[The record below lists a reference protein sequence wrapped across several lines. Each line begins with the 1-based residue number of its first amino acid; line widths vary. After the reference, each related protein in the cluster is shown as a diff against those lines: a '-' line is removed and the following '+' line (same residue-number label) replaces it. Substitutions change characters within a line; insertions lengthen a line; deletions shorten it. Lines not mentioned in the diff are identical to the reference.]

1 MLLNIFSF
9 IFVLGILIFIHEL
22 GHFLVAK
29 RVGIRVDQF
38 SLGFPPHIF
47 KKNWGGTE
55 YCIGVIPLG
64 GYVKMAG
71 EQPGDSTTGSPDE
84 FASKIIGQRAAVI
97 FAGPFMNY
105 VLAIVLLIAIA
116 WLAGRPVT
124 DQNRVLVGE
133 VSPDF
138 PAAKVGLQPDDQIIA
153 VNGEPVSN
161 FDSARVRINSFVEQ
175 PVQLTWVR
183 GSDTVTRELVTEI
196 GEVPNLEGGI
206 DTVGVIGFTQKII
219 GSERVSFGAA
229 AQEGFV
235 RAHQLVWLTVKF
247 VKQLVTAEVSVKMVG
262 GPLFIAQESGRQ
274 AQRGAANLFFFM
286 ALLSVNLAVLN
297 VLPIPVLD
305 GGHLLFLAVEKI
317 RGGPLPMRARI
328 IAQQVGIIAI
338 LTLVVFV
345 TYNDILRIIRGL

>member
-1 MLLNIFSF
+1 MLLNIASF

-47 KKNWGGTE
+47 KRLWRGTE
-55 YCIGVIPLG
+55 YCIGVVPLG

-71 EQPGDSTTGSPDE
+71 ENPTEERSGSPDE
-84 FASKIIGQRAAVI
+84 FMSKTVGQRAAVI

-105 VLAIVLLIAIA
+105 LLAIVLLIAIA
-116 WLAGRPVT
+116 WLAGRPIT
-124 DQNRVLVGE
+124 DPNRVLVGE
-133 VSPDF
+133 VAPEY
-138 PAAKVGLQPDDQIIA
+138 PAAEAGLKTGDEIIA
-153 VNGEPVSN
+153 VNNEPVAN
-161 FDSARVRINSFVEQ
+161 FDSARVRINAHVEE
-175 PVQLTWVR
+175 PITLTWVSA
-183 GSDTVTRELVTEI
+183 GDTVTREVVTAVGEI
-196 GEVPNLEGGI
+196 PNLEGKI
-206 DTVGVIGFTQKII
+206 DTVGVIGFTQQVI
-219 GSERVSFGAA
+219 GTERVGFFTAV
-229 AQEGFV
+229 QQGFV
-235 RAHQLVWLTVKF
+235 RAHTLVWFTVKF
-247 VKQLVTAEVSVKMVG
+247 VKQLVTAEVSMKMVG

-274 AQRGAANLFFFM
+274 AEQGAANLFFFM

-305 GGHLLFLAVEKI
+305 GGHLVFLVIEKI
-317 RGGPLPMRARI
+317 KGGPLSMRARV

-345 TYNDILRIIRGL
+345 TYNDILRIIRG